1 MDRNRIQVDNSF
13 TIKFEEPDIKPEMK
27 YELPDVVYVKTV
39 KLGKEDKSQS
49 EFFPSNL
56 IFISPDI
63 K

>member
-49 EFFPSNL
+49 EFFFRL
-56 IFISPDI
+56 I
-63 K
+63 